1 MSTSD
6 NPYETPAASS
16 APPASARQQLL
27 PVAIGLL
34 ATGILHVFGW
44 LFFAAYVYSVAMRPD
59 MSRESAHGMIVLCL
73 YYGITMLYSLVLISG
88 AFSMLRQG
96 SYLWA
101 MTTCVLA
108 LVPILGPCYVIAIPF
123 GIWGLIVL
131 RRPAVRAAFARM

>member
-1 MSTSD
+1 
-6 NPYETPAASS
+6 
-16 APPASARQQLL
+16 
-27 PVAIGLL
+27 VAIGLL

-44 LFFAAYVYSVAMRPD
+44 LFFAAYVYSIVMRPD
-59 MSRESAHGMIVLCL
+59 MSRESAQAMTVYCL
-73 YYGITMLYSLVLISG
+73 YYGITVLYSLVLISG

-101 MTTCVLA
+101 TTTCVLA